1 MSSQQEPSSRSLRLA
16 SSQRSV
22 LLVVD
27 VQEKLLP
34 IMPSSR
40 HFLWNVQRLLRAAD
54 LLGVPRL
61 VTEQYPERL
70 GATVAELSVS
80 PQTVTSK
87 RMFSCR
93 ECADRLR
100 PMWDAGARQAII
112 CGLESHV
119 CVLQTALDLE
129 NTGWQVFVVVDAIS
143 ARRRLDHEVAI
154 SRLQSSGCTLIT
166 VEAVLFEWCETS
178 LAPAFK
184 SISQL
189 VREPPPE
196 TDGVKP

>member
-1 MSSQQEPSSRSLRLA
+1 MSSQPEPSLRSQRLA
-16 SSQRSV
+16 SAQRSL

-34 IMPSSR
+34 IMPNGQ
-40 HFLWNVQRLLRAAD
+40 HFLWNVQRLWRAAD
-54 LLGVPRL
+54 LLGVQRL

-70 GATVAELSVS
+70 GATVAELNVA
-80 PQTVTSK
+80 PQFVASK

-93 ECADRLR
+93 ECVNQLQQL
-100 PMWDAGARQAII
+100 WETGARQAIL
-112 CGLESHV
+112 CGLETHV

-129 NTGWQVFVVVDAIS
+129 SRGWQVFVVVDATS
-143 ARRRLDHEVAI
+143 ARSRLDHEVAI
-154 SRLQSSGCTLIT
+154 NRLQSSGCTLIT

-189 VREPPPE
+189 VREPPPDLS
-196 TDGVKP
+196 TVQP